1 MKSEVFDDWQS
12 IGHFLL
18 GVSSVFLPQIF
29 FIFLA
34 YELIE
39 FCFKKKKKR
48 EKAQDFIGD
57 LLEFTFGAGLTA
69 ISLDL
74 SCLKLVFP

>member
-1 MKSEVFDDWQS
+1 MRAEVFDDWQS
-12 IGHFLL
+12 VGHFLL
-18 GVSSVFLPQIF
+18 GVSSVFIPQIF

-39 FCFKKKKKR
+39 FCLKKGKKR
-48 EKAQDFIGD
+48 ERARNFIGD

-69 ISLDL
+69 VGLGL
-74 SCLKLVFP
+74 PCLKPGFP

>member
-1 MKSEVFDDWQS
+1 MKVEVFDDYPS

-18 GVSSVFLPQIF
+18 GVSSLFIPQIF
-29 FIFLA
+29 YFFFA

-48 EKAQDFIGD
+48 EKTRDFIGD
-57 LLEFTFGAGLTA
+57 LFEFFMGVGVTA
-69 ISLDL
+69 L
-74 SCLKLVFP
+74 SMSFL

>member
-1 MKSEVFDDWQS
+1 MRVEVFDDYPS

-18 GVSSVFLPQIF
+18 GVSSLFIPQIF
-29 FIFLA
+29 YFFFA

-39 FCFKKKKKR
+39 FCFKKKKKL

-69 ISLDL
+69 IALSLL
-74 SCLKLVFP
+74 A